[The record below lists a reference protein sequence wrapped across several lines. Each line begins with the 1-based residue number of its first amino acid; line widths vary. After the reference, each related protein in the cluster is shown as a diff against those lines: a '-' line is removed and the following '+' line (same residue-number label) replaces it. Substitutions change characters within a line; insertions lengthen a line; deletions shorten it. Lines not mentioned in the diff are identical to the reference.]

1 MMLISELNIMEP
13 WKKVCIYVS
22 VYVILREFRPIDP
35 FIIKYLT
42 LLPEKYTIKT
52 VSSLKLINQ
61 G

>member
-1 MMLISELNIMEP
+1 MEQ

-42 LLPEKYTIKT
+42 LLPEKYTVRT
-52 VSSLKLINQ
+52 VSSQKLMNQ